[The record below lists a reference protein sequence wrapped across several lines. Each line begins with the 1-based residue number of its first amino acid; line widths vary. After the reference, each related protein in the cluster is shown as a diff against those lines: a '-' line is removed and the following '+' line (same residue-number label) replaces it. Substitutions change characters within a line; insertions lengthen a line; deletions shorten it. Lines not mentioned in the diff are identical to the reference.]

1 MTKSNRN
8 HIFIDTNIIIGAYL
22 NDKKYENEKRC
33 WDYLTSLV
41 GKKVFVSSL
50 SIAQFVSTFQHRKTN
65 KKLIKHHVQNII
77 AKVNII
83 DFTKDD
89 IDKSLLMNEDDMED
103 NIQYVLAYKLKCG
116 IFFTQ
121 NTKDYNSYISIAV
134 YSAKEHRTIEQY

>member
-1 MTKSNRN
+1 MKTKNQN
-8 HIFIDTNIIIGAYL
+8 HIFIDTNIIIGAYS
-22 NDKKYENEKRC
+22 NDKKFIHEKRC
-33 WDYLTSLV
+33 WNYLTSLI
-41 GKKVFVSSL
+41 GKKIFVSSL
-50 SIAQFVSTFQHRKTN
+50 SIAQFVSTLQHHKIDKRLVKSN
-65 KKLIKHHVQNII
+65 VCNII

-103 NIQYVLAYKLKCG
+103 NIQYVLANKLKCG